1 MIASNR
7 WINEFYELFLT
18 NTWQIFDLWK
28 KLSKDQM
35 EGIFEEVIGTLR
47 RNEKLIKIETPDS
60 TLALK

>member
-1 MIASNR
+1 
-7 WINEFYELFLT
+7 
-18 NTWQIFDLWK
+18 
-28 KLSKDQM
+28 M